1 MSTSSLG
8 DGVFSFIAK
17 VAKEETAM
25 VEKITP
31 RSQDYSRWYTEVV
44 QRAELAD
51 YAPVKGCMVIRPYGY
66 ALWENIKEAL
76 DRRFKATGHV
86 NAYFPLFIPMSF
98 IEKEAEHVAGFSP
111 ELAVVTHGGGKKLEE
126 PLVVRPTSETVI
138 GHMYAKWVR
147 SWRDLPILINQW
159 CNVVRWEKRPRL
171 FLRTTEFLW
180 QEGHTAHATAE
191 EALEET
197 LRMLNIYAD
206 FAENDAAIP
215 VIKGRKSE
223 SEKFAGAVTSYTIEA
238 MMGNR
243 WALQAGT
250 SHFLGQNFAR
260 AFDIKYL
267 DQNNELQ
274 YCWTTSW
281 GVSTRMVGA
290 IIMVH
295 GDDQGLILPPR
306 LAPIQVVIV
315 PIWKSADERE
325 RVLAAAEEVRARLGG
340 LRCELDAREEYTP
353 GWKFN
358 YWETKG
364 VPLRVEIGPRDVAEG
379 QVVLARRDTGQ
390 KLAVPQQG
398 LVERVSELLDE
409 IQRNL
414 FRRAKKF
421 LDDNSYHLDDYE
433 EFKRIIGGDGGFI
446 YTHWCGSA
454 DCETRI
460 KEETKATIRCL
471 PLDQPGTKGRC
482 IYCGKEADQIA
493 LFARA
498 Y

>member
-1 MSTSSLG
+1 
-8 DGVFSFIAK
+8 
-17 VAKEETAM
+17 M

-197 LRMLNIYAD
+197 LRMLDIYAD

-315 PIWKSADERE
+315 PIWKSEEERE
-325 RVLAAAEEVRARLGG
+325 RVVAAAEEIKAKLGG

-353 GWKFN
+353 GWKFHH
-358 YWETKG
+358 WEMKG
-364 VPLRVEIGPRDVAEG
+364 VPLRIEIGPRDVAEG

-433 EFKRIIGGDGGFI
+433 EFKRIIGEDGGFI

-454 DCETRI
+454 DCEARI

>member
-1 MSTSSLG
+1 
-8 DGVFSFIAK
+8 
-17 VAKEETAM
+17 M

-364 VPLRVEIGPRDVAEG
+364 VPLRIEIGPRDVAKG

-398 LVERVSELLDE
+398 LAERVSGLLDE

-433 EFKRIIGGDGGFI
+433 EFKRIIGEDGGFI

-454 DCETRI
+454 DCEARI

>member
-1 MSTSSLG
+1 
-8 DGVFSFIAK
+8 
-17 VAKEETAM
+17 M

-197 LRMLNIYAD
+197 LRMLDIYAD

-398 LVERVSELLDE
+398 LAERVSELLEE

-454 DCETRI
+454 DCEARI

>member
-1 MSTSSLG
+1 
-8 DGVFSFIAK
+8 
-17 VAKEETAM
+17 M

-138 GHMYAKWVR
+138 GHMYAKWIR

-197 LRMLNIYAD
+197 LRMLDIYAD

-315 PIWKSADERE
+315 PIWKSEEERE
-325 RVLAAAEEVRARLGG
+325 RVVAAAEEIKAKLDG

-353 GWKFN
+353 GWKFHH
-358 YWETKG
+358 WEMKG
-364 VPLRVEIGPRDVAEG
+364 VPLRIEIGPRDVAEG

-433 EFKRIIGGDGGFI
+433 EFKRIIGEDGGFI

-454 DCETRI
+454 DCEARI

>member
-398 LVERVSELLDE
+398 LAERVSELLDE

-454 DCETRI
+454 DCEARI

>member
-1 MSTSSLG
+1 MAT
-8 DGVFSFIAK
+8 K
-17 VAKEETAM
+17 V
-25 VEKITP
+25 TP
-31 RSQDYSRWYTEVV
+31 RSEDYSRWYTEVV
-44 QRAELAD
+44 QMADLAD
-51 YAPVKGCMVIRPYGY
+51 YAPVRGCMVIKPYGY
-66 ALWENIKEAL
+66 ALWENIKEGL

-98 IEKEAEHVAGFSP
+98 LEKEAEHVEGFSP
-111 ELAVVTHGGGKKLEE
+111 ELAIVTIGGGKKLEE
-126 PLVVRPTSETVI
+126 PLVVRPTSETII
-138 GHMYAKWVR
+138 GHMYAKWIQ
-147 SWRDLPILINQW
+147 SYRDLPLLINQW
-159 CNVVRWEKRPRL
+159 ANVVRWEMRTRL
-171 FLRTTEFLW
+171 FLRTMEFLW

-191 EALEET
+191 EAMEET
-197 LRMLNIYAD
+197 LLILDLYAD

-315 PIWKSADERE
+315 PIWKSAEERE

-353 GWKFN
+353 GWKFHH
-358 YWETKG
+358 WEMKG

-398 LVERVSELLDE
+398 LAERVSELLDE

-433 EFKRIIGGDGGFI
+433 EFKRIIGEDGGFI

-454 DCETRI
+454 DCEARI

>member
-1 MSTSSLG
+1 
-8 DGVFSFIAK
+8 
-17 VAKEETAM
+17 M

-76 DRRFKATGHV
+76 DCRFKATGHV

-315 PIWKSADERE
+315 PIWKSAEERE

-364 VPLRVEIGPRDVAEG
+364 VPLRVEIGPRDVAKG

-398 LVERVSELLDE
+398 LAERVSELLEE

-454 DCETRI
+454 DCEARI

>member
-1 MSTSSLG
+1 
-8 DGVFSFIAK
+8 
-17 VAKEETAM
+17 M

-197 LRMLNIYAD
+197 LRMLDIYAD

-315 PIWKSADERE
+315 PIWKSEEERE
-325 RVLAAAEEVRARLGG
+325 RVVAAAEEIKAKLDG

-353 GWKFN
+353 GWKFHH
-358 YWETKG
+358 WEMKG
-364 VPLRVEIGPRDVAEG
+364 VPLRIEIGPRDVAEG

-433 EFKRIIGGDGGFI
+433 EFKRIIGEDGGFI

-454 DCETRI
+454 DCEARI

>member
-1 MSTSSLG
+1 
-8 DGVFSFIAK
+8 
-17 VAKEETAM
+17 M

-197 LRMLNIYAD
+197 LRMLDIYAD

-398 LVERVSELLDE
+398 LAERVSELLDE

-433 EFKRIIGGDGGFI
+433 EFKRIIGEDGGFI

-454 DCETRI
+454 DCEARI